1 MNAMQNADNLIG
13 PDRPELTGLRDRGTA
28 THTNGHRL
36 DASNAQHHNPPL
48 TQPPRTW
55 LKRLAFGMGL
65 LAAIA
70 VGTAIYEI
78 KFAPYE
84 STDDAFIEGHVT
96 TIAPQVSG
104 LIVKLLVQDNQA
116 VTAGQVLA
124 EIDSQDYDV
133 KLAQARA
140 SLAEA
145 QSGVTQAQAQLAVD
159 QAKADEESASVAAAQ
174 ADATRAVADQQR
186 YESIDT
192 RAVARSQVDLAE
204 DQAHAATAQLQVAQ
218 SRARAAAAQVE
229 LGQAGVTTAQAAV
242 QQAETAVQQAQLDLS
257 YTEITAPEAGYV
269 THRAAEV
276 GAYAQPGQPLLAIVP
291 AQVWVI
297 ANFKETQLT
306 DMRPG
311 QPVEIYVDAYPQHK
325 FAGHVDSVQAGS
337 GARFSLLPPE
347 NATGNY
353 VKVVQRVPVKIVF
366 DEKPDPAFVLGPGMS
381 VTPSVKVR

>member
-1 MNAMQNADNLIG
+1 MNTLDTTDNLIA
-13 PDRPELTGLRDRGTA
+13 PDHPELDELLGRGTA
-28 THTNGHRL
+28 THTNGHRP
-36 DASNAQHHNPPL
+36 DAARALINPPL
-48 TQPPRTW
+48 PPPRQPW
-55 LKRLAFGMGL
+55 LKRLALGVGL
-65 LAAIA
+65 LAVLG
-70 VGTAIYEI
+70 VGAAYYEI
-78 KFAPYE
+78 NLAPYE

-104 LIVKLLVQDNQA
+104 LIVKVLVQDNQA

-124 EIDSQDYDV
+124 EIDSRDYDV

-145 QSGVTQAQAQLAVD
+145 QSNVTQARAQLAVD
-159 QAKADEESASVAAAQ
+159 QAKADEENADVAAAQ

-186 YESIDT
+186 YESIET
-192 RAVARSQVDLAE
+192 RAVARTQVDLAV
-204 DQAHAATAQLQVAQ
+204 DQARAATAQLQVAQ

-229 LGQAGVTTAQAAV
+229 LGKAGVTTAEAAV
-242 QQAETAVQQAQLDLS
+242 QQAETVVQQAQLNLS

-291 AQVWVI
+291 AQAWVV
-297 ANFKETQLT
+297 ANFKETQLA

-311 QPVEIYVDAYPQHK
+311 QPVEIFVDAYPQHK

-366 DEKPDPAFVLGPGMS
+366 DEKPDPAFVFGPGMS
-381 VTPSVKVR
+381 VVPTVKVR